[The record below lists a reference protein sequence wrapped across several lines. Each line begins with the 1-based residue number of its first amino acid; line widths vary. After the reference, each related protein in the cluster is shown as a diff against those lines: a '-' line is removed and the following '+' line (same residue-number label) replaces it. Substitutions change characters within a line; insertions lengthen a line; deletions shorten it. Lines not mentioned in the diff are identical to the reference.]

1 MIVMKKISLIVL
13 IPALIFLS
21 GCMMS
26 AAEEQAYYA
35 KQDHSKCIGYG
46 FKQGSTDY
54 SKCRM
59 LLDQGREE
67 GKRASSQ
74 SLGKTGACLLKE
86 GGYSDTPT
94 TLGTA
99 IANCQ

>member
-1 MIVMKKISLIVL
+1 MMVMKKISLIVL

-46 FKQGSTDY
+46 
-54 SKCRM
+54 R
-59 LLDQGREE
+59 
-67 GKRASSQ
+67 
-74 SLGKTGACLLKE
+74 
-86 GGYSDTPT
+86 P
-94 TLGTA
+94 
-99 IANCQ
+99 